1 MGDGEAADNVL
12 HVVVLRINVDPLV
25 RIVVIIATIAV
36 TRDLVSGAI
45 ISIII
50 VVISGII
57 AVNR

>member
-12 HVVVLRINVDPLV
+12 HVVVLGIDVDPLV
-25 RIVVIIATIAV
+25 RIVVIVATIAV

-50 VVISGII
+50 VVVSGII

>member
-50 VVISGII
+50 VVVSGII

>member
-25 RIVVIIATIAV
+25 RIVVIVATIAV

-50 VVISGII
+50 VVVSGII